1 MVVNLNLKL
10 TNSNIKMKKIYL
22 FIFIISIANSVFA
35 QKFNVVNASIALRQD
50 NLVEAKQYIDEAFL
64 NEATSNDPNM
74 GNYRAPIYLQIALK
88 QPELDD
94 KAVIKSTIAHIK
106 CLQIGKKDK
115 IIVKKWTSKEDIL
128 AGLMQC
134 GYKLFNLAID
144 KYNAE
149 EYTIAIDLY
158 NTIFDIIP
166 FDEEDQ
172 LKRGNITK
180 ETILYNSFFASSKL
194 KDNKLSK
201 ELLQKLIDINFNE
214 PAIYIY
220 MSDLYKDEDNIDKS
234 IEYLSLGREMF
245 EDNQSII
252 NTEINLYIELGRTIE
267 LIAKLGDAINLDQEN
282 PLLFF
287 NRGTIYDQEGQL
299 DNAIKDYNKAIELDP
314 SSFGSNY
321 NLGALYFNKAVE
333 LNNLANSTSNDVK
346 YKKIKKE
353 ADLYFDKGLPFLE
366 AAYQL
371 NSKDKNTLL
380 SLKQLYYM
388 KGDYKKSE
396 DIKLQISSL

>member
-64 NEATSNDPNM
+64 NEATSNDPKM
-74 GNYRAPIYLQIALK
+74 WNYRAPIYLQIALK